1 MTITAPQPVETTT
14 QSPLGE
20 VVPPIRH
27 AFAPSPLNR
36 RRWQNFKA
44 NRRGYWSFWI
54 FLVLFVVSLFANF
67 IANDQPLVVKYDG
80 RLYWPVIF
88 NYSETTF
95 GGDFETTADYRDPY
109 MQKQIAENRLREIQ
123 AKQAALCPPPPAK
136 PPTRRTAPG
145 GKTRHRTGT

>member
-44 NRRGYWSFWI
+44 HRRGYWSFWI
-54 FLVLFVVSLFANF
+54 FLVLFVIALGAEL
-67 IANDQPLVVKYDG
+67 IANDKPLFVEYDG
-80 RLYWPVIF
+80 HNYFPVF
-88 NYSETTF
+88 RSYVAPPYPETTF
-95 GGDFETTADYRDPY
+95 GGDFETAADYRDPFL
-109 MQKQIAENRLREIQ
+109 QKLIAD
-123 AKQAALCPPPPAK
+123 K
-136 PPTRRTAPG
+136 G
-145 GKTRHRTGT
+145 